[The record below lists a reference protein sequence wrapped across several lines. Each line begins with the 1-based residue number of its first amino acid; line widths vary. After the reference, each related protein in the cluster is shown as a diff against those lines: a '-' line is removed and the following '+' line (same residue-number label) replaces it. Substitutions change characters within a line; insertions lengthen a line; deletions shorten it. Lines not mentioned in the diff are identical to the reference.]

1 MNAFLAAGTDSIS
14 GAVEQLL
21 RAHGIPRDGV
31 LFVHSSFRGLARKGI
46 QPEALL
52 EGMLGYLDRGTL
64 LLPAMSWRSVN
75 PDQPVFDEVETPSI
89 TGVLSEIF
97 RSRYAVQRSLHPTH
111 SVAGRGPAADYV
123 LGEHHLDETP
133 CGDRSPVGRL
143 AASGGHVLLLGVEMD
158 SCTLVHHAEEKVA
171 PELYLRL
178 EVELYRCR
186 RRDGSEVQ
194 VRTRRHRRLARNFW
208 QFEDMLAER
217 GLVHQSRLEETL
229 CRSFP
234 AREMDQL
241 IKEVLRR
248 TPDGTIARPGQRF
261 KMM

>member
-1 MNAFLAAGTDSIS
+1 MSAVAARADRVS
-14 GAVEQLL
+14 GAMEQLL

-31 LFVHSSFRGLARKGI
+31 LFVHSSFRGLSRIGAR
-46 QPEALL
+46 PEALL
-52 EGMLGYLDRGTL
+52 EAMLGYMDRGTL
-64 LLPAMSWRSVN
+64 LFPAMSWRSVN
-75 PDQPVFDEVETPSI
+75 PDEPVFDEVETPSI
-89 TGVLSEIF
+89 TGILSEVF
-97 RSRYAVQRSLHPTH
+97 RARYAARRSLHPTH
-111 SVAGRGPAADYV
+111 SVAGRGPAADYI

-171 PELYLRL
+171 PELYLRP

-186 RRDGSEVQ
+186 RRDGGEIE

-217 GLVHQSRLEETL
+217 GLVHRSPIEETL

-234 AREMDQL
+234 AREMDLL
-241 IKEVLRR
+241 IKEVLRS